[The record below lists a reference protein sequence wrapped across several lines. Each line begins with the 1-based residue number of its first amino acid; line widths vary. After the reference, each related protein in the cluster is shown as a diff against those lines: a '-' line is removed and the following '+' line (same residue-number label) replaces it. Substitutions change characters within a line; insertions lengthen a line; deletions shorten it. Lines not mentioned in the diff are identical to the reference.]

1 LNDFFYGSIYAI
13 MLFKK
18 VHVIINLANQKDDS
32 IVTDLAAAFKKTSF
46 EFGYTIILRNDDTNH
61 IVKELLGKVDL
72 IAVYGGDGTVTRVAH
87 AMIGQKVPLAI
98 LPCGTANVIAK
109 EFCIPLELEEAIE
122 LITND
127 LFEIKTI
134 DTGLC
139 NRKPFIIRVNF
150 GLMAD
155 MVSHTHRA
163 MKDTFGQ
170 LAYGLSA
177 VDALADVVPTKYK
190 MHMDGYKVTETGVS
204 LSVTNIGSIG
214 IADYSILPA
223 IKIDDG
229 FFDVILLNHADIL
242 SLLRIAG
249 STLLQTE
256 SSVLKRWRCKEI
268 KIDLKRSQSYILDD
282 CELKGRQFNISIVP
296 KSLRI
301 LVPKQKENSNDF
313 IES

>member
-1 LNDFFYGSIYAI
+1 MG
-13 MLFKK
+13 FKK

-32 IVTDLAAAFKKTSF
+32 IVGDLAETFKDSSL
-46 EFGYTIILRNDDTNH
+46 EYGYTFIHRNDDTTQ
-61 IVKELLGKVDL
+61 IVKRLLGKVDL

-87 AMIGQKVPLAI
+87 AMIDQDVPLAI

-109 EFCIPLELEEAIE
+109 EFCIPLRLTDALD
-122 LITND
+122 LITNE
-127 LFEIKTI
+127 FSEIKTI

-139 NRKPFIIRVNF
+139 NRNPFIIRVNF
-150 GLMAD
+150 GLMAE
-155 MVSHTHRA
+155 MVSHSERT

-170 LAYGLSA
+170 LAYGMSTI
-177 VDALADVVPTKYK
+177 DALIDVIPTKYK
-190 MHMDGYKVTETGVS
+190 MHIDGHKVMETGVS

-214 IADYSILPA
+214 IGNYSMLPS

-268 KIDLKRSQSYILDD
+268 RIDLKKSQSYILDD
-282 CELKGRQFNISIVP
+282 CELKGRQFKISIVP

-301 LVPKQKENSNDF
+301 LVPQQKEHSNEF

>member
-1 LNDFFYGSIYAI
+1 MEVFVPY

-18 VHVIINLANQKDDS
+18 VHVVINLANQKDDS
-32 IVTDLAAAFKKTSF
+32 IIVNLAAAFKNSSI
-46 EFGYTIILRNDDTNH
+46 ELNYTLVRRSDSTTK
-61 IVKELLGKVDL
+61 IVKKHLGDVDL

-87 AMIGQKVPLAI
+87 ALIGQDIPLAI

-109 EFCIPLELEEAIE
+109 EFGIPLELEDAIK

-127 LFEIKTI
+127 LSEIKTI

-155 MVSHTHRA
+155 MVSHTERA
-163 MKDTFGQ
+163 MKDSFGQ
-170 LAYGLSA
+170 LAYGITA
-177 VDALADVVPTKYK
+177 IDAISDVKPTLYK
-190 MHMDGYKVTETGVS
+190 MDIDGHQVIESGVS

-214 IADYSILPA
+214 ISDYAMLPY

-242 SLLRIAG
+242 SLLQIAG

-256 SSVLKRWRCKEI
+256 SSVLKRWRCKDI
-268 KIDLKRSQSYILDD
+268 RIDLKKSQSYILDD
-282 CELKGRQFNISIVP
+282 CELKGRQFKICIVP

-301 LVPKQKENSNDF
+301 LVPQQKEHSNDF
-313 IES
+313 IEN